1 MVLFFHSV
9 EACVHFVES
18 CSNVVNG
25 FLESSLEEA
34 FGNETWEAVSW
45 ARDLDVLSGAFSPFN
60 VLFLWVPVSESEF
73 TVAVLHLLGDERNVI
88 AHDHLPLD
96 SDITKVSFIG
106 VATFMLGKLRVNVSI
121 IQLWSSP
128 SCISE
133 GSLDGTG
140 DRVEISFDW
149 HIFVA
154 VKLTNL
160 GVGNFVG
167 AESYVVVDDGLILKW
182 PADWVLTV
190 LLNFESGRVLFGA
203 APFLCINLSCLGLIS
218 RLV

>member
-1 MVLFFHSV
+1 
-9 EACVHFVES
+9 VES
-18 CSNVVNG
+18 SSNVVNG

-34 FGNETWEAVSW
+34 FGDVTWEAVER

-60 VLFLWVPVSESEF
+60 VFFIWVPVSESEF
-73 TVAVLHLLGDERNVI
+73 IVAVLHLLGDERNVI

-96 SDITKVSFIG
+96 SDITKFSFIE
-106 VATFMLGKLRVNVSI
+106 VAVSMLGKLRVNVSI

-133 GSLDGTG
+133 GSLDGAG
-140 DRVEISFDW
+140 DRVEISIDW
-149 HIFVA
+149 HVLVA

-167 AESYVVVDDGLILKW
+167 AESYVVVDDGLILEW
-182 PADWVLTV
+182 PAGWVLTI
-190 LLNFESGRVLFGA
+190 LLNFERGRVLFA
-203 APFLCINLSCLGLIS
+203 SAPFLRIYLPCLGLIS
-218 RLV
+218 GLV